1 MRNATAALPVLFALL
16 AAAQVSAPTPSQGRI
31 SGILVYPNGTPVVKG
46 KVVLT
51 GARLNENPSE
61 VIAETDQEGRFEFG
75 HLRLTSYW
83 FHPAKEDEAYADG
96 EAVSVRGGIR
106 IANPTG
112 VELSSAE
119 PVAHVVLKLGSKWG
133 MVTGVVEDRTTHRPV
148 AAHLRFAERVGR
160 SSGNEP
166 SYLHG
171 YFERDAPGSFRVLI
185 PPGMDLFLRVDADGY
200 EPWFYPDGA
209 GTSVFLE
216 NRLLQQPLP
225 LRLQSGE
232 QKSLS
237 IEMEKRE
244 P

>member
-1 MRNATAALPVLFALL
+1 MKNAFAALPVLFALL
-16 AAAQVSAPTPSQGRI
+16 AAAQVSVPAPSRGRI

-61 VIAETDQEGRFEFG
+61 VSVEADQEGRFEFG

-83 FHPAKEDEAYADG
+83 FHPSKEDEAYGDG
-96 EAVSVRGGIR
+96 VVVSVRGGVR
-106 IANPTG
+106 LTNPIG
-112 VELSSAE
+112 VELTSAE
-119 PVAHVVLKLGSKWG
+119 PIAHVVLKLGPKWG
-133 MVTGVVEDRTTHRPV
+133 MVTGLVDDRTTHGPV
-148 AAHLRFAERVGR
+148 EARLRFAERVGA
-160 SSGNEP
+160 STNNEP

-171 YFERDAPGSFRVLI
+171 FFERDASGSFRVLI
-185 PPGMDLFLRVDADGY
+185 PPQMDLFLQVDADGY
-200 EPWFYPDGA
+200 EPWFYPDGV

-216 NRLLQQPLP
+216 NHLLQQPLP

-232 QKSLS
+232 QKSLN
-237 IEMEKRE
+237 IEMERRE